1 MKRNN
6 SKYASMFWNTL
17 LDAMFFRSM
26 YELVKESG
34 YYDMHKEE
42 AKQVWNTFVG
52 WIQGLSKSDKFAWVE
67 RKNFLEAYEKS
78 KEVLEQALVNR
89 FGVVK

>member
-6 SKYASMFWNTL
+6 SKYASMF
-17 LDAMFFRSM
+17 
-26 YELVKESG
+26 
-34 YYDMHKEE
+34 
-42 AKQVWNTFVG
+42 WNTFVG
-52 WIQGLSKSDKFAWVE
+52 WIQGLSKSDKFAWAE
-67 RKNFLEAYEKS
+67 RKNFLAAYDKS